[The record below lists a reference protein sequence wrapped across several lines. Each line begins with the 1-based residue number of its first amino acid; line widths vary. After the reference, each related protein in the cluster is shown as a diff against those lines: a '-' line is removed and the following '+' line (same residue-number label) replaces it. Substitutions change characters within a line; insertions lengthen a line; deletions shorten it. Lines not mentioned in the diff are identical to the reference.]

1 MTGSPITALS
11 SCGSECQ
18 LPSNVNDSDLHP
30 NSKDAP
36 RPSTGFTEM
45 SFGLTRIE
53 LTLASVPD
61 SIRPKPLNTKVT
73 HSAQAPS
80 TKSPHTG
87 QQDSHHMSPPDAE
100 DYDSYFDFT
109 FIKHCNPEIPIQR
122 LTMLATKVGLCRLHV
137 VEFMCRGVPTSSLSE
152 KERDSTFLKAI
163 EMLEYDDAIHTSDNL
178 RGFQW
183 YTQLQIP
190 FPGYIFLSSELVHRT
205 SGELCERAWQA
216 ICNNHE
222 HRGLYHNLESPMHM
236 AFGHA
241 LLKAWISREQAEL
254 QLGRASEPPKLV
266 TVLRQRLASRLKG
279 KNPEV
284 VNRSADTANTEVS
297 GSTIIESQAG
307 IGSSS
312 GLESTFNM
320 PGTSIGGNLDPMT
333 GSNWFDSNQMDWV
346 YLMQSGEFGGLFGC
360 DGPGFT

>member
-1 MTGSPITALS
+1 
-11 SCGSECQ
+11 
-18 LPSNVNDSDLHP
+18 
-30 NSKDAP
+30 
-36 RPSTGFTEM
+36 
-45 SFGLTRIE
+45 
-53 LTLASVPD
+53 
-61 SIRPKPLNTKVT
+61 
-73 HSAQAPS
+73 
-80 TKSPHTG
+80 
-87 QQDSHHMSPPDAE
+87 
-100 DYDSYFDFT
+100 
-109 FIKHCNPEIPIQR
+109 
-122 LTMLATKVGLCRLHV
+122 
-137 VEFMCRGVPTSSLSE
+137 
-152 KERDSTFLKAI
+152 
-163 EMLEYDDAIHTSDNL
+163 
-178 RGFQW
+178 
-183 YTQLQIP
+183 
-190 FPGYIFLSSELVHRT
+190 
-205 SGELCERAWQA
+205 
-216 ICNNHE
+216 
-222 HRGLYHNLESPMHM
+222 M

-320 PGTSIGGNLDPMT
+320 PGTSIGGNVDPMT